1 MALMPISTMVLSH
14 FFVHGDA
21 LTPRRLAGVLLG
33 FLGVLV
39 LVGGNT
45 LAGLGGGTLIAQIA
59 VLIATLAYAVNSV
72 YTKRIPAIN
81 TLVVAT
87 GSLIIGSLMLLPFTL
102 YIDQPVLLDS
112 SMPSLLATGILG
124 VVSTG
129 LATWMYFR
137 VVTDCGPAFLSI
149 INYIIPAIAL
159 AAGVIFLGESVA
171 PSQFLGLVFV
181 LIGIAMT
188 QNRRSV
194 RYETN

>member
-1 MALMPISTMVLSH
+1 MLVG
-14 FFVHGDA
+14 GDA
-21 LTPRRLAGVLLG
+21 LAGIE
-33 FLGVLV
+33 
-39 LVGGNT
+39 
-45 LAGLGGGTLIAQIA
+45 GGTLIAQIA
-59 VLIATLAYAVNSV
+59 VLVATLAYSINSI

-87 GSLIIGSLMLLPFTL
+87 GSLIIGTLMLLPVTL
-102 YIDQPVLLDS
+102 YLDQPMLLDWS
-112 SMPSLLATGILG
+112 VPSLLATLLLG

-149 INYIIPAIAL
+149 INYIIPAIAF
-159 AAGVIFLGESVA
+159 AAGVAFLGESA
-171 PSQFLGLVFV
+171 AASQFLGLVFV

-194 RYETN
+194 RYDQVS